1 MEDNSIWKSCNK
13 SKYGAEDGGW
23 FSSLPRGSHGVGLW
37 KTIAKESNQL
47 KKDCVFI
54 LVDGRKIRFWEESW
68 CGSQPLCVAF
78 PRLYNIDGNK
88 GDKAADLWVDKMVGV
103 LGIQSF

>member
-1 MEDNSIWKSCNK
+1 MEDNSIWKSCIK

-54 LVDGRKIRFWEESW
+54 IVDGRKIRF
-68 CGSQPLCVAF
+68 CVAF
-78 PRLYNIDGNK
+78 PGLYNIAGNK
-88 GDKAADLWVDKMVGV
+88 GDKAADLWVDKMVGC
-103 LGIQSF
+103 LGSKFFKTF